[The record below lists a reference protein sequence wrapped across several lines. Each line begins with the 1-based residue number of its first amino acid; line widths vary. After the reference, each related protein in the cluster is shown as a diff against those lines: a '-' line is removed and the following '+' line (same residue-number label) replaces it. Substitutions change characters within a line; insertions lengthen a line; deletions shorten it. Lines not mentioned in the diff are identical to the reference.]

1 MEPFLHQHAAAT
13 PIRFAMVLSHE
24 LFCALFTLLF
34 TWKNDLQHDDE
45 YERSEILE
53 CARECIRS
61 ILGVVGVHRGSEI
74 FSECWILLTEVKV
87 RETENLQNMSP
98 SFVCI
103 QGAAPS
109 LVRGN
114 FRDLG
119 ALGHAD
125 ILEEEMSSTLEWIQT
140 LLVYHGDDGNP
151 AVSEWLS
158 DLEWALE
165 TAHFALKHRS
175 G

>member
-1 MEPFLHQHAAAT
+1 
-13 PIRFAMVLSHE
+13 MVLSHE

-34 TWKNDLQHDDE
+34 TWKSELHDDDE

-74 FSECWILLTEVKV
+74 FSECWILITEVKV
-87 RETENLQNMSP
+87 REPENLLHISP

-119 ALGHAD
+119 RLGHAD
-125 ILEEEMSSTLEWIQT
+125 ILEEEMSSTLEWIRA

-165 TAHFALKHRS
+165 DAHFALKHRS
-175 G
+175 E